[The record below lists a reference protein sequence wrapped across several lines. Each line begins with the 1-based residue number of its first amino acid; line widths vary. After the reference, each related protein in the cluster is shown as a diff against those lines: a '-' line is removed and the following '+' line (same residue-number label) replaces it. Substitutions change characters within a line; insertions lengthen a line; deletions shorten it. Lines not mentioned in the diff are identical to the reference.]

1 MNDRDTWAQRTQ
13 RPALDPL
20 EETFNSRYRR
30 EELNLRNDYFG
41 RESDAD
47 YGYRS
52 QSQSRSRTNSSDW
65 DRASQR
71 SMEAPADNFSG
82 VARF

>member
-1 MNDRDTWAQRTQ
+1 MLNVLAPVDDA
-13 RPALDPL
+13 
-20 EETFNSRYRR
+20 FNSRYRR
-30 EELNLRNDYFG
+30 EELNLRDEYFG

-65 DRASQR
+65 DRASHR
-71 SMEAPADNFSG
+71 SMEARADNFNG